1 MSANPNPNPNPNPL
15 PGGEGV
21 GSGELGRAEA
31 KEATE
36 PSDDWSWPTL
46 MRRSH
51 RALSTPRSVALPSA
65 SERSSGMGTEVAPG
79 LPQYAV
85 RTDRPRL
92 VPSTYCT
99 WGPGGKPPCASGP
112 YPTREAGT
120 RSPYVPN
127 GGPAAYASA
136 QGRAR
141 EGGEIESLRAE
152 LALLV

>member
-51 RALSTPRSVALPSA
+51 RALSTPRTVALPSA

-79 LPQYAV
+79 VATVRCPYRPPKAGTQYVLYVGPWGQAAV
-85 RTDRPRL
+85 RLRYVRNA
-92 VPSTYCT
+92 
-99 WGPGGKPPCASGP
+99 GGW
-112 YPTREAGT
+112 
-120 RSPYVPN
+120 
-127 GGPAAYASA
+127 YA
-136 QGRAR
+136 
-141 EGGEIESLRAE
+141 
-152 LALLV
+152 

>member
-1 MSANPNPNPNPNPL
+1 M
-15 PGGEGV
+15 

-51 RALSTPRSVALPSA
+51 RALSTPRTVALPSA

-79 LPQYAV
+79 VATVRCTYRPPKAGTQYV
-85 RTDRPRL
+85 L
-92 VPSTYCT
+92 YV
-99 WGPGGKPPCASGP
+99 GPWGKPPCASGL

-120 RSPYVPN
+120 RSP
-127 GGPAAYASA
+127 
-136 QGRAR
+136 
-141 EGGEIESLRAE
+141 
-152 LALLV
+152 

>member
-1 MSANPNPNPNPNPL
+1 MSANPNPNPHPHPNPL

-51 RALSTPRSVALPSA
+51 RALSTPRTVALPSA

-85 RTDRPRL
+85 RTERPRL
-92 VPSTYCT
+92 VRVPSTYCT
-99 WGPGGKPPCASGP
+99 WGPGGTPPCASGT

-120 RSPYVPN
+120 RSPYVPD
-127 GGPAAYASA
+127 GGAGAYASA
-136 QGRAR
+136 QAVAEVAR
-141 EGGEIESLRAE
+141 DEPGQG
-152 LALLV
+152 